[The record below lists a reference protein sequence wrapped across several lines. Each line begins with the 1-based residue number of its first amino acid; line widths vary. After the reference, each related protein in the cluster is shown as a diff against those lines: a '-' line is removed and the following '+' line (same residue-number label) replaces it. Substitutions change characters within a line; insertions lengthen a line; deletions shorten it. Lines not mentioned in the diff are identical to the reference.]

1 MYLLFTTLKMLLSLK
16 EAIFGSSTILRLMV
30 TLCVILI
37 ALFSKKN
44 KSKNNKGDLDSAPG
58 PKPLP
63 IIGSLHLMAAAQIK
77 GMIPYAAFTSLKE
90 IYGNV
95 FSITLGTTKCI
106 VVNDEKS
113 VREVLINKDSDF
125 DSRPDFKRF
134 DALFGGDKQNCK
146 YKSLLDLSIDSLD
159 LLFRS
164 LSSFQYL
171 KLSNFQIIFD

>member
-16 EAIFGSSTILRLMV
+16 EAIFGSSTIFRLMV
-30 TLCVILI
+30 TLCVILF
-37 ALFSKKN
+37 AVFSNKK
-44 KSKNNKGDLDSAPG
+44 KSKAHKEGLDSAPG

-63 IIGSLHLMAAAQIK
+63 IFGSLHLMAAAQIK
-77 GMIPYAAFTSLKE
+77 GMIPYAAFTALKD

-146 YKSLLDLSIDSLD
+146 YTQI
-159 LLFRS
+159 
-164 LSSFQYL
+164 SF
-171 KLSNFQIIFD
+171 D

>member
-16 EAIFGSSTILRLMV
+16 EAIFGSSTIIRLMV

-159 LLFRS
+159 LLCFS
-164 LSSFQYL
+164 IS
-171 KLSNFQIIFD
+171 